1 MWFVS
6 GGYFLDSVDRVDR
19 VEVGSDGFRREAGP
33 VFSLDHSLPNLC
45 GTESSTIE
53 EWYLLHRDL
62 GLLEQSCG
70 QWFVCE
76 GDLEFR
82 GLREKMRN
90 PHLVKFR
97 IWKRNNRVPCRVDFR
112 VLQGASYHSD
122 PFTCCERVFMS
133 VAVLSAPD

>member
-1 MWFVS
+1 MRFVS

-33 VFSLDHSLPNLC
+33 VFSLDHSLPDLC
-45 GTESSTIE
+45 GTEPSTIE

-76 GDLEFR
+76 SYLEFR
-82 GLREKMRN
+82 DLREKMRD
-90 PHLVKFR
+90 PYLVKFC
-97 IWKRNNRVPCRVDFR
+97 IWKWNYRVPGRVGLR
-112 VLQGASYHSD
+112 VLQGASYHGDS
-122 PFTCCERVFMS
+122 FACRERVFMS
-133 VAVLSAPD
+133 MAVLSAPD

>member
-1 MWFVS
+1 MRFVS

-45 GTESSTIE
+45 GTEPSTIE

-62 GLLEQSCG
+62 GLFEQSCG

-76 GDLEFR
+76 SDLEVR
-82 GLREKMRN
+82 DLGEKMRN
-90 PHLVKFR
+90 PYLVKFR
-97 IWKRNNRVPCRVDFR
+97 IWKRNYRILGRVNLR

-122 PFTCCERVFMS
+122 SFARCERVFMS
-133 VAVLSAPD
+133 MAVLSAPN